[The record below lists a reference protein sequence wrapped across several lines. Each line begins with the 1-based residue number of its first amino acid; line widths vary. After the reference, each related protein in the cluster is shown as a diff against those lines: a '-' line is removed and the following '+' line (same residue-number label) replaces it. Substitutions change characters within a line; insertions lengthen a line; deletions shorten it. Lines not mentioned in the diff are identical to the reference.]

1 MDLTFPN
8 MNNGVS
14 ILSKQNLDVNI
25 DKLLAQRR
33 LYSNAKT
40 IQCVVILITVF
51 IPIIIAILTTF
62 TEFKIDDKNW
72 IFVSY
77 TIFVLILERILEN
90 KIDRNKKIAASIQE
104 KFDISVLSIPENE
117 TLNTVFVDYDIIRR
131 YSRKDKQN
139 QKKVLRVKDW
149 YSVKIARLQTN
160 LSTLFCQRMNI
171 CYDASIKEKY
181 NYCLYTLSVFTFLAL
196 LCVSL
201 ANNFIL
207 QKFITEVLL
216 PCLPLF
222 LFVYKERSTNIESI
236 DNLNNLRDLI
246 ERELDN
252 SFIESNTDINTIRKI
267 QDRIY
272 NNRILSPLIPDT
284 IYKILWTKLE
294 DEMNYSVENRINN
307 LQ

>member
-40 IQCVVILITVF
+40 FQCVVILITVF

-149 YSVKIARLQTN
+149 YSVKIERLQTN

-181 NYCLYTLSVFTFLAL
+181 NYCLYALSVFTFLAL

-207 QKFITEVLL
+207 QKFIIEVLL

-222 LFVYKERSTNIESI
+222 LFVYKERSINIESI

-272 NNRILSPLIPDT
+272 NNRILSPLIPDA

-294 DEMNYSVENRINN
+294 DEMNYSVENRIND